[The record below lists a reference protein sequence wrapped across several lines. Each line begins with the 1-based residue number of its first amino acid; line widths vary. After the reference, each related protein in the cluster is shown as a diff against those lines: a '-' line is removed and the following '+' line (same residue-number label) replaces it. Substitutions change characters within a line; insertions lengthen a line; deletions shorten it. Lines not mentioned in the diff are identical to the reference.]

1 MWSEHI
7 ETELEGSSRRTS
19 DWDARSEVGTG
30 PWLWLGM
37 FLVAGML
44 GRGLDLMLYII
55 DLKYEDPVDLSYR
68 GTAVS
73 TEGAFEWPLQKEGSL
88 VGCTGLWLSLQRH
101 KTKADRRLFWRIVIS
116 S

>member
-1 MWSEHI
+1 MVEHI

-44 GRGLDLMLYII
+44 GRGRST
-55 DLKYEDPVDLSYR
+55 DP
-68 GTAVS
+68 
-73 TEGAFEWPLQKEGSL
+73 EGSL
-88 VGCTGLWLSLQRH
+88 ELLSGFEGQGRP
-101 KTKADRRLFWRIVIS
+101 RRSYCSNPTPQVT
-116 S
+116 